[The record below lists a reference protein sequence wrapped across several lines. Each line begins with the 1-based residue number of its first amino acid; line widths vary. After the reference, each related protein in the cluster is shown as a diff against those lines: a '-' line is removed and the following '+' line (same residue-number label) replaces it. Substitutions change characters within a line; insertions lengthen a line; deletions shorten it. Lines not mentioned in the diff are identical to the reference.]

1 MSSFFAQPP
10 FLSILSGLIA
20 VVLYHFCGPKPSPSV
35 ADDAAAKTAFSA
47 RTKAYL
53 MVFLVVAVLV
63 YGSFVIA
70 ESGGG
75 VKYASPQAD
84 IQTGGRPPF

>member
-1 MSSFFAQPP
+1 MSSFFAHPP
-10 FLSILSGLIA
+10 FLSVLSGLIA
-20 VVLYHFCGPKPSPSV
+20 VVLYHFCGPTPSSSP

-75 VKYASPQAD
+75 VKYTSPQAD